1 MASYTLTY
9 SSGVQGWPSFY
20 SFEPEYMIGMN
31 QFFYS
36 FKGGNLW
43 RHNDKGAFGSVQ
55 RNQFYGVNNESVIR
69 SVFND
74 SPLEVKL
81 FKNIILQSDSP
92 WNTTLTPNIEPGGEI
107 ASEWYK
113 KKEGA
118 YFGFV
123 RSSESKPAIGN
134 DRQYELRSL
143 NGLGLS
149 SSVEN
154 PSSTNPTVKFDLGL
168 SIGSIMS
175 VGDFAYFSLD
185 TDTPAYSLPRFAGK
199 IEEINV
205 DLVNGIN
212 EIVLDRSSGGDVISS
227 QDAYIF
233 YIKDPV
239 AESHGVLGH
248 YCEFEISFI
257 SPTPTE
263 LFAVEAEVMKSFP

>member
-1 MASYTLTY
+1 MAYNTLTY
-9 SSGVQGWPSFY
+9 SESVQGWTSFY

-31 QFFYS
+31 QYFYS

-43 RHNDKGAFGSVQ
+43 RHNTSQ
-55 RNQFYGVNNESVIR
+55 TRNQFYGDNNESVIR

-81 FKNIILQSDSP
+81 FKNIVLQSDKA
-92 WNTTLTPNIEPGGEI
+92 WNTTMSTNIDPGGEI
-107 ASEWYK
+107 DSSWYK

-118 YFGFV
+118 FFAFI
-123 RSSESKPAIGN
+123 RSSESKPATES
-134 DRQYELRSL
+134 QFELRSL
-143 NGLGLS
+143 NGLGVSDSVQNES
-149 SSVEN
+149 SN
-154 PSSTNPTVKFDLGL
+154 APTVKFSMDL
-168 SIGSIMS
+168 SIGSIAS

-185 TDTPAYSLPRFAGK
+185 SDSPAYSNPRFAGK
-199 IEEINV
+199 IEEINI

-227 QDAYIF
+227 QNAYIF

-248 YCEFEISFI
+248 YCDFEVRLI
-257 SPTPTE
+257 SPTATE

>member
-1 MASYTLTY
+1 MSYYTLTY

-20 SFEPEYMIGMN
+20 SFEPDYMIGMN

-43 RHNDKGAFGSVQ
+43 RHNDKGALSSVQ
-55 RNQFYGVNNESVIR
+55 RNQFYGNNNESVIK

-81 FKNIILQSDSP
+81 FKNIVLQSDKAWS
-92 WNTTLTPNIEPGGEI
+92 TTLDTNIEPGGEI
-107 ASEWYK
+107 DSSWYK
-113 KKEGA
+113 QKEGA
-118 YFGFV
+118 FFAFV

-143 NGLGLS
+143 NGLGIS

-154 PSSTNPTVKFDLGL
+154 ESSASPTVKFGLDL

-185 TDTPAYSLPRFAGK
+185 TDTPAYSVPRFAGK

-227 QDAYIF
+227 QNAYIF

-248 YCEFEISFI
+248 YCEFEVSLI